1 MARLL
6 LNCVVM
12 LGMVAP
18 ATGLAAQNPVT
29 PATNV
34 PEIEIDP
41 GLPINLDAESSEFD
55 RLNNRLAF
63 TKVHITQGPL
73 DIQADAGSAAR
84 LDFEDTVW
92 TFSGQVEIRH
102 DGMQIWSDTA
112 QATFR
117 NHRLTL
123 ARLHG
128 SPARFEQHRPDDGG
142 ITRGQARDM
151 EYALDRGLITMS
163 GDAWVSDG
171 ANEVSGS
178 HIAYDVVRDRI
189 TAEGSNAGKVR
200 VKIIPPADTKP

>member
-1 MARLL
+1 
-6 LNCVVM
+6 M
-12 LGMVAP
+12 LGMAM
-18 ATGLAAQNPVT
+18 AGTSLAAQQPVT
-29 PATNV
+29 PAARV
-34 PEIEIDP
+34 PDIEIDP

-63 TKVHITQGPL
+63 RMVHITQGPL
-73 DIQADAGSAAR
+73 DIQADTGSAAR

-92 TFSGQVEIRH
+92 TFSGQVEIHH
-102 DGMQIWSDTA
+102 DGMRIWSDTA

-117 NHRLTL
+117 DHRLTL

-178 HIAYDVVRDRI
+178 HIAYDVIRDRI
-189 TAEGSNAGKVR
+189 TAEGSDTGKVR
-200 VKIIPPADTKP
+200 VKIIPPTDKNP